1 MTFAVTGDAINFTF
15 SSSLMDGTF
24 PDLDEI
30 LKIEKAVRSTLTF
43 EMPALQRFA
52 KRARVFS
59 KKDTPMV
66 IQIKDIGGALSAR
79 AMAKSDEIGETRDS
93 IALTASEGSEMLFAV
108 NADRIVTVCEAVDE
122 PAPVFKLVGHNAPI
136 LVRCPKSGMILI
148 TMPMFIPDVDRAKM
162 NLFDL
167 PVAIPLLA
175 KAVTDVPVPV

>member
-1 MTFAVTGDAINFTF
+1 MIVKAVSEKDQVKAWADKNRMTFAVTSDAINFTF

-30 LKIEKAVRSTLTF
+30 LKIEKAVRSMLTF

-59 KKDTPMV
+59 KKDAAMV
-66 IQIKDIGGALSAR
+66 IQIKDIGGALNAR

-93 IALTASEGSEMLFAV
+93 IALTTSDGSEMLFAV

-122 PAPVFKLVGHNAPI
+122 AAPVFKLVG
-136 LVRCPKSGMILI
+136 
-148 TMPMFIPDVDRAKM
+148 PMRPSWCAARS
-162 NLFDL
+162 
-167 PVAIPLLA
+167 P
-175 KAVTDVPVPV
+175 T